1 MEAQGVIADQPP
13 EETGRCYQSLGNKDQ
28 FMDKV
33 DQYKGNDKAELHNA
47 TDDHELDTPMEE
59 VPKVYI
65 AYMLEV
71 KDEEDCDERE
81 IVAKHTCGLSRRTV
95 VSPSREGSCG
105 NPPWSRTSRDIRE
118 GSRRIGLS
126 RGSPSQVQLQVT
138 LNQDF

>member
-1 MEAQGVIADQPP
+1 MLPELGQQGPVHGQGGPV
-13 EETGRCYQSLGNKDQ
+13 Q
-28 FMDKV
+28 
-33 DQYKGNDKAELHNA
+33 GNDKADLHNA

-105 NPPWSRTSRDIRE
+105 NPPWSTE
-118 GSRRIGLS
+118 NPRRIGLP
-126 RGSPSQVQLQVT
+126 RVCCCQMQVQVQESTKTFDVIKYLYSYFAIYYAT
-138 LNQDF
+138 STM